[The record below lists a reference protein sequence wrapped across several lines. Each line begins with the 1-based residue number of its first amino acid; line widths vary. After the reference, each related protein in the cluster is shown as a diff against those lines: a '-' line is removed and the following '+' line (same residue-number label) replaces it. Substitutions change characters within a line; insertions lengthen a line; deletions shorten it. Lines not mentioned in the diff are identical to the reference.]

1 MPSIRFIYVE
11 MPDFTLRDA
20 FFAEKTVLS
29 VFMNGLSEEKR
40 SLNRLKSA

>member
-1 MPSIRFIYVE
+1 MLSIRFIYVE

-20 FFAEKTVLS
+20 FFAEKTILS
-29 VFMNGLSEEKR
+29 VFVIGLSEEKR